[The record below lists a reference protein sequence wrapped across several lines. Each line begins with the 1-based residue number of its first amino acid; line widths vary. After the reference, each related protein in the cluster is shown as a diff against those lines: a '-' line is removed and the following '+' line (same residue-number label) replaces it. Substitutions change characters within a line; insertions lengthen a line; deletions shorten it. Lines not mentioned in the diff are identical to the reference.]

1 MLFLLQIGLIV
12 CFIVTL
18 IQAIFDFFYGS
29 YLILTGLLLMVYAYM
44 LKLIAWI
51 IKLHQ
56 LNRRPW
62 GRRRFWFVRP

>member
-1 MLFLLQIGLIV
+1 MLFLLQIIIFF
-12 CFIVTL
+12 CFIATL

-29 YLILTGLLLMVYAYM
+29 YLILTGLLVMAYAYI
-44 LKLIAWI
+44 LKFLAWI

-56 LNRRPW
+56 RNRRPW